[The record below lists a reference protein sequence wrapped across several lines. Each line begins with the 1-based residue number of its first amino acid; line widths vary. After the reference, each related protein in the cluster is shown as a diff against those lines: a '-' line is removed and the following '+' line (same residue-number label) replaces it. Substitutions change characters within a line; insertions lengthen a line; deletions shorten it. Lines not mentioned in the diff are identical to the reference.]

1 MFVRA
6 YKTHAVST
14 SDDLEQVLDAYLPPL
29 EEGSIVAISSKIV
42 SICEGCVV
50 DKNKVPSKEE
60 LIRNH
65 ADMYLDPLPSCASSP
80 ILTKKNNILIP
91 SAGID
96 ESNSLNGYVLYP
108 EDVFSSA
115 IQIWSFLKHRDK
127 INYLGVILTDSHTT
141 LMRKGVLGL
150 ALSWCGFDPIY
161 SYIGKPDC
169 YGRALETTE
178 MNIIDALAVSAVF
191 CMGEGN
197 EQTPLAVITEA
208 PKIKFLNSPPSD
220 EERKAFFI
228 SEQED
233 IYAPILASVEWK
245 SRRRS
250 AGITANQQKNLGER
264 I

>member
-6 YKTHAVST
+6 YKTHAISA

-29 EEGSIVAISSKIV
+29 EEGAVVAVSSKIV

-50 DKNKVPSKEE
+50 DKTKVPSKEI
-60 LIRNH
+60 LVRNH
-65 ADMYLDPLPSCASSP
+65 ADMYVDPISSNPSYP
-80 ILTKKNNILIP
+80 ILTKKNNILIA

-108 EDVFSSA
+108 EDIFASA
-115 IQIWSFLKHRDK
+115 TQIWSFLRHRDK

-141 LMRKGVLGL
+141 PMRKGVSGL
-150 ALSWCGFDPIY
+150 ALSWCGLDPIH

-169 YGRALETTE
+169 FGRALETTE
-178 MNIIDALAVSAVF
+178 MNIIDALAASAVF

-208 PKIKFLNSPPSD
+208 PKIRFKSSPPSD
-220 EERKAFFI
+220 EEREAFFPN
-228 SEQED
+228 EEKD
-233 IYAPILASVEWK
+233 IYAPILSSAEWK
-245 SRRRS
+245 TRGKVVSLS
-250 AGITANQQKNLGER
+250 KNRKKKSG
-264 I
+264 